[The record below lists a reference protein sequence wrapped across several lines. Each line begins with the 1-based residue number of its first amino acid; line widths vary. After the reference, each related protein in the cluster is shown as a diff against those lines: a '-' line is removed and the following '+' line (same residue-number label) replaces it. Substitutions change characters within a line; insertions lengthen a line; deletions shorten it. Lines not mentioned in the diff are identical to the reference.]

1 MTLKPETL
9 EKMVENPVCR
19 NPIVMGITL
28 LIGFI
33 QLLFEPVKKVNG
45 TKGFVENG
53 IKENSN
59 TIFYVIRQHK
69 NKGNV
74 LRMYVDFYTMLDY
87 GNDGIYN
94 LHNINFELHSYLN
107 NPYPLAETGKYKY
120 SVIIEN
126 MDMFFMN
133 EGVNK
138 KYGNK
143 VKFSQL
149 YSDIDRFPGLENGIY
164 AELNS
169 IK

>member
-1 MTLKPETL
+1 MTLKPETVR
-9 EKMVENPVCR
+9 KMVENPLCR

-28 LIGFI
+28 FIGFI

-69 NKGNV
+69 NSGNV
-74 LRMYVDFYTMLDY
+74 LHMNVDFYSLLDY

-94 LHNINFELHSYLN
+94 LHNINFELQNYLN
-107 NPYPLAETGKYKY
+107 NSYPLEQTGKYKY

-133 EGVNK
+133 EGVNN

-149 YSDIDRFPGLENGIY
+149 YSDMTRFPGFDNGMF
-164 AELNS
+164 AELNAV
-169 IK
+169 K